1 MRDWF
6 LGKKRDK
13 MDCVWLLVMMMMVS
27 DLVTFSEAENPLAIL
42 TNYLR
47 VETISGCEG
56 DLLDISCHYSD
67 NKVTLHL

>member
-1 MRDWF
+1 
-6 LGKKRDK
+6 
-13 MDCVWLLVMMMMVS
+13 MDFVWLLVTMMMIIT
-27 DLVTFSEAENPLAIL
+27 LVTFSEAENPLAIL